1 MKKPTPHSG
10 RNTARNSTRSTPAK
24 PQSSKGKTRQQTETG
39 AKASTRQHF
48 LQSYFQHHR
57 KVAKESLSR
66 LLKQPIASLMTWA
79 VIGIALA
86 LPTGLSVLLTNVQ
99 HMSSGWDGSAQI
111 TLFLKQGIAEDA
123 AKQLAS
129 RLEKRSDVASIEFIS
144 KEQALDEFKAA
155 SGFGDVLNY
164 LDGNP
169 LPNVIVVKPSIALQD
184 PTQASRLKDYLLGL
198 PEVEKAEL
206 DLQWVKR
213 LYSITQLLQRG
224 VWMLTGLLAAAVLLV
239 IGNTIRLAIEN
250 RRDEI
255 VVVKLVGGTDAFV
268 RRPFLYTGLWFG
280 LGGGIVS
287 WLLVGLTLWWLNGP
301 VQRLSA
307 LYYSSFRLDG
317 MDFSGVI
324 TLLIMSMLLGWAGAW
339 LAVRRH
345 LGDIEPQ

>member
-1 MKKPTPHSG
+1 MKKPNPSRDSSRRTSHTPV
-10 RNTARNSTRSTPAK
+10 K
-24 PQSSKGKTRQQTETG
+24 PSSSKIKAKQPTETG

-86 LPTGLSVLLTNVQ
+86 LPTGLSVLLANVQ

-111 TLFLKQGIAEDA
+111 TLFLKNDVSEFSAQ
-123 AKQLAS
+123 QLAT
-129 RLEKRSDVASIEFIS
+129 RLEARTDISSVEFIS
-144 KEQALDEFKAA
+144 KEQALAEFKAA

-164 LDGNP
+164 LDTNP
-169 LPNVIVVKPSIALQD
+169 LPNVVLVKPSIALQD
-184 PTQASRLKDYLLGL
+184 PAQASHLKDYLLSL

-239 IGNTIRLAIEN
+239 IGNTIRLAIES

-280 LGGGIVS
+280 LGGGLVS

-307 LYYSSFRLDG
+307 LYYSSFQLDG
-317 MDFSGVI
+317 MDFTSIV
-324 TLLIMSMLLGWAGAW
+324 TLLVLSMTLGWAGAW

-345 LGDIEPQ
+345 LGDIEPH